1 MKRGLVTMM
10 VLLFASAFVGQ
21 IYAQASELK
30 EWNKTEFQ
38 NELAKAKPEK
48 FTGTVVSH
56 DPVCHCVVVNTP
68 KGEVTLQDD
77 YAKFMQKY
85 DRAKG
90 LIIGSEVNGS
100 YKTVNHI
107 HYLMDIA
114 YVKAATTAFIPYFRS
129 ETSDQVC
136 FPDFTC

>member
-10 VLLFASAFVGQ
+10 VVLFACVFVGQ
-21 IYAQASELK
+21 VFAQASRQK
-30 EWNKTEFQ
+30 EWSKKDFE
-38 NELAKAKPEK
+38 NELAKAKTEE

-56 DPVCHCVVVNTP
+56 DPVCHCVIVKTST
-68 KGEVTLQDD
+68 GELTLQDD

-90 LIIGSEVNGS
+90 LIIGSKVSGS

-107 HYLMDIA
+107 HYLTEIA
-114 YVKAATTAFIPYFRS
+114 YVKAATTAFVPASSRRNAG
-129 ETSDQVC
+129 VR
-136 FPDFTC
+136 PA